1 LTDVTTHRVLPRFKV
16 KNIPAKL
23 REGGFEFLLSVAVT
37 LIALLIALLFILAD
51 GVSLSSAVSSFVQ
64 GAFGTQINLA
74 ATLATTVPLT
84 LVALG
89 WIVAFRAGRFQVG
102 FPGQMLVGGLCVSIV
117 ALKVSAPIG
126 LHLPLTVLAGML
138 GGAAWAGIAA
148 WLWAKRGVNEILS
161 TLLLNLIAVQLLAW
175 WVRGPF
181 HDPTTPLP
189 VTRPIP
195 SSAMWPSLLT
205 NTNLHWD
212 IVLLGAVVAIGY
224 MLAKTSF
231 GFQIRLVGANEEA
244 ARHAGLSPPKVGAR
258 AMLLSGALGGLAGAS
273 LVIATLVPVMGE
285 DPGSDLGY
293 TGIAVALLARNSPWG
308 VIPSAL
314 LFASLVQGSTE
325 MSATIGISSSLAGF
339 IQGLMVVLVLGA
351 TTLLFSAR
359 KRRQRGGRSAR
370 TSGARLPT
378 AREAEVIQR

>member
-1 LTDVTTHRVLPRFKV
+1 
-16 KNIPAKL
+16 
-23 REGGFEFLLSVAVT
+23 
-37 LIALLIALLFILAD
+37 
-51 GVSLSSAVSSFVQ
+51 
-64 GAFGTQINLA
+64 
-74 ATLATTVPLT
+74 
-84 LVALG
+84 
-89 WIVAFRAGRFQVG
+89 
-102 FPGQMLVGGLCVSIV
+102 
-117 ALKVSAPIG
+117 
-126 LHLPLTVLAGML
+126 ML

-161 TLLLNLIAVQLLAW
+161 TLLLNLVAVQLLAW

-205 NTNLHWD
+205 NTDLHWD
-212 IVLLGAVVAIGY
+212 IVLLGAVVVIGY
-224 MLAKTSF
+224 VLAKTSF

-244 ARHAGLSPPKVGAR
+244 AQYAGLRPTRVGTR
-258 AMLLSGALGGLAGAS
+258 AMVLSGALGGLAGAS

-351 TTLLFSAR
+351 TTVLYTAR
-359 KRRQRGGRSAR
+359 KRRQQRRG
-370 TSGARLPT
+370 SGKRAPTLLPT
-378 AREAEVIQR
+378 AHEVEVIQP

>member
-1 LTDVTTHRVLPRFKV
+1 MDVTTPRLRPRSKV
-16 KNIPAKL
+16 ANIRANL
-23 REGGFEFLLSVAVT
+23 REGGFEFLLSVGVT
-37 LIALLIALLFILAD
+37 LVALLIALLFILAN
-51 GVSLSSAVSSFVQ
+51 GVSLSSAVSSFTD
-64 GAFGTQINLA
+64 GAFGSQINLA
-74 ATLATTVPLT
+74 ATLATMVPLT

-102 FPGQMLVGGLCVSIV
+102 FPGQMLVGGLFVSIA
-117 ALKVSAPIG
+117 ALKVSAPVG
-126 LHLPLTVLAGML
+126 LHLPLTLFAGML

-161 TLLLNLIAVQLLAW
+161 TLLLNLVAVQLLAW

-205 NTNLHWD
+205 NTDLHWD
-212 IVLLGAVVAIGY
+212 IVLLGAVVVIGY

-244 ARHAGLSPPKVGAR
+244 AQHAGLRPTRVGTR
-258 AMLLSGALGGLAGAS
+258 AMALSGALGGLAGAS

-351 TTLLFSAR
+351 TTVLYTAR
-359 KRRQRGGRSAR
+359 KRRQQRRG
-370 TSGARLPT
+370 SGKRAPTPLPT
-378 AREAEVIQR
+378 AHEVEVIQP